1 MKSDNGI
8 LDSKELE
15 QRTKFWNKKTFRA
28 FSKGELDKSSN
39 KMQKL
44 LAAMQ
49 GFTVEELNEIRYKPW
64 AVYGRGSSENV
75 IRNASK
81 RDFEYAISIA
91 PKSFKVKQS

>member
-1 MKSDNGI
+1 MKSNNGI

-15 QRTKFWNKKTFRA
+15 KRTKFWDKKTFRE
-28 FSKGELDKSSN
+28 FTKSELNRDSKS
-39 KMQKL
+39 MQTL
-44 LAAMQ
+44 LSAMQ

-64 AVYGRGSSENV
+64 AMYKQGSSENV
-75 IRNASK
+75 IRSASK

>member
-1 MKSDNGI
+1 MKSNNGI

-15 QRTKFWNKKTFRA
+15 KRTKFWNKKTFCA
-28 FSKGELDKSSN
+28 FTKKELNRDSDN
-39 KMQKL
+39 MQKL
-44 LAAMQ
+44 LSAMQ
-49 GFTVEELNEIRYKPW
+49 WFTVEELNEIRYKPW

-75 IRNASK
+75 IRSASK

>member
-1 MKSDNGI
+1 MKSNNGI

-15 QRTKFWNKKTFRA
+15 KRTKFWDKKTFRA
-28 FSKGELDKSSN
+28 FTQKELNRDSKS
-39 KMQKL
+39 MQTL
-44 LAAMQ
+44 LSAMQ

-64 AVYGRGSSENV
+64 VVYALGSSEDV
-75 IRNASK
+75 IRSASK